1 MILSCAILASSWAFA
16 GDVYINGVKADVLP
30 VMTMEDVS
38 VRFDQSGNV
47 WIDAPLY
54 RVTVVSPAPTSQPAA
69 TPAYSAPST
78 SYSAPPP
85 TYTAP
90 APSSAAPPPAYTA
103 PSAAYATAPVA
114 AAVAAPAPVA
124 TPAVAPGTWW
134 VVTEDNDSSGH
145 DVELLINGAVVR
157 QVRSG
162 EGQVILDVGPWLRR
176 GQNTVEL
183 RDAGTRYGGGV
194 LVVYVGR
201 GSDSGGT
208 VRMDAPDV
216 RYTRRAT
223 DLQSTGTKQFSLNVP

>member
-1 MILSCAILASSWAFA
+1 MILSVALALA

-54 RVTVVSPAPTSQPAA
+54 RVTVVSPAASQAAAPAPSYTAPPASYSPPA
-69 TPAYSAPST
+69 TTYSAPAT
-78 SYSAPPP
+78 AYSSPA

-90 APSSAAPPPAYTA
+90 AATYTA
-103 PSAAYATAPVA
+103 
-114 AAVAAPAPVA
+114 
-124 TPAVAPGTWW
+124 PAVAPGTWW
-134 VVTEDNDSSGH
+134 LVTEDNDSSGH
-145 DVELLINGAVVR
+145 DVELLINGALVR
-157 QVRSG
+157 QIRSG
-162 EGQVILDVGPWLRR
+162 EGQVILDVGGWLRR

-194 LVVYVGR
+194 FVIYVGR

-223 DLQSTGTKQFSLNVP
+223 DLQSTGSKQFTLNVP

>member
-1 MILSCAILASSWAFA
+1 MILSLALAFA

-54 RVTVVSPAPTSQPAA
+54 RVTVVSPPSSQPAA
-69 TPAYSAPST
+69 PATPY
-78 SYSAPPP
+78 
-85 TYTAP
+85 
-90 APSSAAPPPAYTA
+90 AAPPPAYTA
-103 PSAAYATAPVA
+103 PAPAYTAPPAAYTAPPPTA
-114 AAVAAPAPVA
+114 VA

-145 DVELLINGAVVR
+145 DVELLINGALVR
-157 QVRSG
+157 QIRSG
-162 EGQVILDVGPWLRR
+162 EGQVILDVGGWLRR

-194 LVVYVGR
+194 FVVYIGR

-223 DLQSTGTKQFSLNVP
+223 DLQSTGSKQFTLNVP

>member
-1 MILSCAILASSWAFA
+1 MILACAILASSWAFA

-54 RVTVVSPAPTSQPAA
+54 RVTVVSPPASQPAA
-69 TPAYSAPST
+69 PAT
-78 SYSAPPP
+78 SY
-85 TYTAP
+85 T
-90 APSSAAPPPAYTA
+90 APPPAYTA
-103 PSAAYATAPVA
+103 PAAAYTAPPPA
-114 AAVAAPAPVA
+114 YTAPPPPAVA

-145 DVELLINGAVVR
+145 DVELLINGALVR
-157 QVRSG
+157 QIRSG
-162 EGQVILDVGPWLRR
+162 EGQVILDVGGWLRR

-194 LVVYVGR
+194 FVVYIGR

-223 DLQSTGTKQFSLNVP
+223 DLQSTGSKQFTLNVP

>member
-1 MILSCAILASSWAFA
+1 MILSCALALAS
-16 GDVYINGVKADVLP
+16 DVYINGVKADVLP

-38 VRFDQSGNV
+38 VRFDLAGNV

-54 RVTVVSPAPTSQPAA
+54 RVTVVSPAATSQPAA
-69 TPAYSAPST
+69 ATAYSPPPSSYSAPPPAYSAPPST
-78 SYSAPPP
+78 YAPPTAAYAAPPP

-90 APSSAAPPPAYTA
+90 VT
-103 PSAAYATAPVA
+103 TPV
-114 AAVAAPAPVA
+114 VT

-145 DVELLINGAVVR
+145 DVALLINGAVVR
-157 QVRSG
+157 QIRSG
-162 EGQVILDVGPWLRR
+162 EGQVILDVGAWLRR